1 MSQMK
6 TVVLVMVG
14 TLAARAGA
22 AQGPEMVQVQAAME
36 RAAAAMEATRP
47 ALAELQGLAD
57 LQGLA
62 AQQDRVELASLA
74 DLQSLQSLRS
84 LQSLQGLAG
93 PSDPVGLGALPGV
106 AGLGASDPAFASRHQ
121 HPSSA
126 PPAAAWPQDQ
136 GDSLYRVGRE
146 ALNAGRYQRAA
157 EAFERLADRYP
168 RSAYAGDALYWAAF
182 ARYRLGGTSNLK
194 AALRRLSQQTDRY
207 PRSSTRRDGEVLAA
221 RVNGELARLGNADAA
236 ESVYVAAAPPAAPT
250 APTAPTAPAAAP
262 AAPAAPAPQG
272 ACGGEDNDVRLA
284 ALNALLQMDSERA
297 LPILKQVLARRDA
310 CSVELRRKAVFLV
323 SQKSGDEVTDI
334 LLGTARNDPDRE
346 VRTQAVFWLS
356 QVHSDRAVAA
366 LDSVLMGSKDQEVQE
381 KAIFALSQHESP
393 RAAEI
398 LRRFV
403 DRPDVSEDLKE
414 KAIFWIGQQDT
425 PENLKYL
432 EDVYPR
438 LSNDDLKEKLIFS
451 ISQMKDDESGR
462 WLMALALNANEKLEL
477 RKKALFWAGQQ
488 HEIPIGDLTKLYDTM
503 NDRDMK
509 EQLIFV
515 YSQRNE
521 SQAVDELMAIAQNEK
536 DPELRRKAIFWLGQ
550 SKDPRVPD
558 FLARLISK

>member
-1 MSQMK
+1 MRRMR

-14 TLAARAGA
+14 VLVARRAPAQAPELARA
-22 AQGPEMVQVQAAME
+22 QAAMA
-36 RAAAAMEATRP
+36 RASAAVQAVQP
-47 ALAELQGLAD
+47 SLAELQGLQSLAGLQDLASFQSLASLQDLEGLKDLAGLAQVGD

-62 AQQDRVELASLA
+62 
-74 DLQSLQSLRS
+74 
-84 LQSLQGLAG
+84 GLE
-93 PSDPVGLGALPGV
+93 DV
-106 AGLGASDPAFASRHQ
+106 AGLEGLDDPDPAAGPQ
-121 HPSSA
+121 QDPS
-126 PPAAAWPQDQ
+126 
-136 GDSLYRVGRE
+136 DSLYRAGRE
-146 ALNAGRYQRAA
+146 ALNAGRYKQAVG
-157 EAFERLADRYP
+157 AFERIIQSYRGSP
-168 RSAYAGDALYWAAF
+168 RAGDAIYWLAF
-182 ARYRLGGTSNLK
+182 VNYRMGGTQNLQQALSLLDQQK
-194 AALRRLSQQTDRY
+194 RLYPDAA
-207 PRSSTRRDGEVLAA
+207 TRRDGEVLAT
-221 RVNGELARLGNADAA
+221 RIRGDLARLGNADAA
-236 ESVYVAAAPPAAPT
+236 ESTYVTAGARGAARAGAQAAC
-250 APTAPTAPAAAP
+250 AS
-262 AAPAAPAPQG
+262 G
-272 ACGGEDNDVRLA
+272 DEDNDVRLA

-297 LPILKQVLARRDA
+297 LPILKQVLQRRDA

-323 SQKSGDEVTDI
+323 SQKRGPDVEDV
-334 LLGTARNDPDRE
+334 LLEAARNDPDRE

-356 QVHSDRAVAA
+356 QVNSDRAVTA

-381 KAIFALSQHESP
+381 KAIFALSQHQSP

-403 DRPDVSEDLKE
+403 DRPDASEDLKE
-414 KAIFWIGQQDT
+414 KAIFWIGQQNS

-451 ISQMKDDESGR
+451 ISQMNDDESSS
-462 WLMALALNANEKLEL
+462 WLMALALNPNEKLEL
-477 RKKALFWAGQQ
+477 RKKALFWAGQK
-488 HEIPIGDLTKLYDTM
+488 HEVGIADLTKLYDTM

-521 SQAVDELMAIAQNEK
+521 PAAVDKLMAIAENEK

-550 SKDPRVPD
+550 SKDPRVAD

>member
-1 MSQMK
+1 MFRMK
-6 TVVLVMVG
+6 MVVL
-14 TLAARAGA
+14 AAGLSLTARGAAAQAGA
-22 AQGPEMVQVQAAME
+22 VATAEAAMKQ
-36 RAAAAMEATRP
+36 AAAAIDAARP
-47 ALAELQGLAD
+47 ALLELQGFGGGQALAGLQEQAD
-57 LQGLA
+57 L
-62 AQQDRVELASLA
+62 AS
-74 DLQSLQSLRS
+74 LQSLQSL
-84 LQSLQGLAG
+84 QSLSGLSGLAG
-93 PSDPVGLGALPGV
+93 FEGLEV
-106 AGLGASDPAFASRHQ
+106 LGASDA
-121 HPSSA
+121 A
-126 PPAAAWPQDQ
+126 PLETQQGSIAAVPPVAAWPQDQ
-136 GDSLYRVGRE
+136 GDSLYRAGRE
-146 ALNAGRYQRAA
+146 ALNAGQYQRAA
-157 EAFERLADRYP
+157 GAFERLADRYP

-182 ARYRLGGTSNLK
+182 ARYRMGGTSNLK
-194 AALRRLSQQTDRY
+194 AARRQLSQQADRY
-207 PRSSTRRDGEVLAA
+207 PRSSTRKDGEVLAA
-221 RVNGELARLGNADAA
+221 RIDGELARLGNADAA
-236 ESVYVAAAPPAAPT
+236 ESVYVRVAPP
-250 APTAPTAPAAAP
+250 AAP
-262 AAPAAPAPQG
+262 AAPAAQG
-272 ACGGEDNDVRLA
+272 VCGGEDNDVRLA

-297 LPILKQVLARRDA
+297 LPILKQVLQRRDA

-323 SQKSGDEVTDI
+323 SQKSGEEVTDI

-366 LDSVLMGSKDQEVQE
+366 LDSVLMGSSDQEVQE

-425 PENLKYL
+425 PENLQYL
-432 EDVYPR
+432 ENVYPR

-451 ISQMKDDESGR
+451 ISQMKDDESSH

-488 HEIPIGDLTKLYDTM
+488 HEVSIGDLTKLYDTM
-503 NDRDMK
+503 NDRDLK

-521 SQAVDELMAIAQNEK
+521 PQAVDELMAIAQTEK

-550 SKDPRVPD
+550 SKDPRVAD